1 MMRCTAAPQPQSHS
15 LAMTNT
21 RPGRAFPRGFTSTPL
36 RNTPSCLVS
45 ISDQDVPINAGGA
58 QLGSMSFT
66 FFVRRIFAALVFGG
80 QLCSAGAASEHV
92 IKDAHTKSGSDEATG
107 RMLSRPARFNAT
119 PRIGDAKDIVAVKIF
134 VRNKEPFVIA

>member
-1 MMRCTAAPQPQSHS
+1 MRPSRKNEADRLRLSRNPQSHS

-58 QLGSMSFT
+58 QLGSTSST
-66 FFVRRIFAALVFGG
+66 FFVRRIFAALVFGA
-80 QLCSAGAASEHV
+80 QLCSARAGSE
-92 IKDAHTKSGSDEATG
+92 D
-107 RMLSRPARFNAT
+107 NAT
-119 PRIGDAKDIVAVKIF
+119 HAQASSAIGQPRIGC
-134 VRNKEPFVIA
+134 R